1 MVFLV
6 LFLQKKDSLL
16 MATSETFLGVFFNT
30 KIMLQALPDILAGM
44 VVTIEIALLV
54 VVTGLACGL
63 ALALIRSLAI
73 RPLNWLIIFTV
84 DLFRALPP
92 LVIIVLFY
100 FGLPNL
106 NLTLSG
112 FICTWISLSLVLMA
126 FSEEIFWAGIT
137 AVARGQWEASRST
150 GLSFGQTLFHVVLPQ
165 ALRITIPPLTN
176 RTIAITKSTA
186 LASVVA
192 VNEILGAASSAV
204 SNTYNPSPL
213 TMAAIAY
220 LAIFLP
226 VVVFGRWI
234 EPRFAWK
241 K

>member
-1 MVFLV
+1 
-6 LFLQKKDSLL
+6 
-16 MATSETFLGVFFNT
+16 MANSETFLGVFFNT
-30 KIMLQALPDILAGM
+30 KIMLQYLPDILAGM

-54 VVTGLACGL
+54 IATGLACGL
-63 ALALIRSLAI
+63 ALALVRALAI

-106 NLTLSG
+106 NLTPSG
-112 FICTWISLSLVLMA
+112 FICTWLSLSLVLMS

-137 AVARGQWEASRST
+137 AVARGQWEAARST
-150 GLSFGQTLFHVVLPQ
+150 GLSFGQTLFNVVLPQ

-204 SNTYNPSPL
+204 SNSYNPSPL

-226 VVVFGRWI
+226 VVVLGRWI
-234 EPRFAWK
+234 ETRFAWK

>member
-1 MVFLV
+1 
-6 LFLQKKDSLL
+6 
-16 MATSETFLGVFFNT
+16 MATSETFLGVFFNA
-30 KIMLQALPDILAGM
+30 KVMHQALPSILQGM

-54 VVTGLACGL
+54 VATGLVCGL
-63 ALALIRSLAI
+63 ALALVRALAI

-106 NLTLSG
+106 NLAPSG
-112 FICTWISLSLVLMA
+112 FVCTWLALSLVLMA

-137 AVARGQWEASRST
+137 AVARGQWEAARST
-150 GLSFGQTLFHVVLPQ
+150 GLSFGQTLFSVVLPQ

-213 TMAAIAY
+213 TLAALAY

-226 VVVFGRWI
+226 VVVLGRWI
-234 EPRFAWK
+234 ETRFAWK